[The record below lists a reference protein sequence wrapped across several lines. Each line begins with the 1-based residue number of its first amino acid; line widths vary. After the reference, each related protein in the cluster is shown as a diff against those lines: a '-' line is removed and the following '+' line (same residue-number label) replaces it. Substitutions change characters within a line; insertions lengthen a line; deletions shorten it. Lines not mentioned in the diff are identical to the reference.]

1 MPDSFCIILMM
12 SKTKKKKL
20 RVIYIVSAC
29 LLLLI
34 IYLAG
39 LLRYSS
45 RFLPN
50 TTINNVNVSKLD
62 VEEANSLLS
71 KLSPEITIIEKDINS
86 NEISETLELNK
97 LSGDISY
104 DVSELLR
111 KQNNILWFITRFTDK
126 EYICSKINGTYDSN
140 NLDSFIGGLYCLDEK
155 NIVMPENNS
164 LYIDGDTVKVKQ
176 SSDGLYISKDKV
188 MESIRNNLD
197 GMLKGESESTVDLR
211 DYYEKA
217 VDDENIESKIADL
230 QKVLDKTIY
239 VNIDAYDEDTIRD
252 NDLSKLL
259 KIDNNEMV
267 IDEDGLGSYIY
278 ELSNE
283 YDSYTEYIDKNS
295 LKKSLENVLLSK
307 ENETVDVNW
316 IIEEINKRVEV
327 YISEQMLYYYENDSL
342 VLSSPI
348 VSGNGNITDATPT
361 GHYMVQRKVE
371 DTSLMGRDYLEH
383 VDYWIG
389 FDETGRIYGLH
400 DAQWRDEFGGDIWLS
415 DPSRGCVNM
424 PLDKVRQL
432 YSYVDYDTE
441 VVIYN

>member
-1 MPDSFCIILMM
+1 MI
-12 SKTKKKKL
+12 
-20 RVIYIVSAC
+20 
-29 LLLLI
+29 
-34 IYLAG
+34 
-39 LLRYSS
+39 
-45 RFLPN
+45 
-50 TTINNVNVSKLD
+50 
-62 VEEANSLLS
+62 
-71 KLSPEITIIEKDINS
+71 
-86 NEISETLELNK
+86 
-97 LSGDISY
+97 
-104 DVSELLR
+104 
-111 KQNNILWFITRFTDK
+111 
-126 EYICSKINGTYDSN
+126 
-140 NLDSFIGGLYCLDEK
+140 
-155 NIVMPENNS
+155 
-164 LYIDGDTVKVKQ
+164 
-176 SSDGLYISKDKV
+176 
-188 MESIRNNLD
+188 
-197 GMLKGESESTVDLR
+197 
-211 DYYEKA
+211 
-217 VDDENIESKIADL
+217 DENIESKIADL